1 MSFSVPTQESARR
14 TVDQLLGVAV
24 SRRIPDEQRR
34 ELGLAI
40 SWLQRLVDCGVLA
53 GVGSRVE
60 VTDLASDDT
69 RTACPSGDARKVA

>member
-1 MSFSVPTQESARR
+1 MSLNVPTQESARR
-14 TVDQLLGVAV
+14 TLDQLLDVAV

-53 GVGSRVE
+53 GISSRGAVA
-60 VTDLASDDT
+60 DLAGDDT
-69 RTACPSGDARKVA
+69 GTVFPSGDARKVA

>member
-1 MSFSVPTQESARR
+1 MSFTVPTQESARR
-14 TVDQLLGVAV
+14 ILDQLLVVAA

-53 GVGSRVE
+53 GIDSQVAVP
-60 VTDLASDDT
+60 DLAGDGT
-69 RTACPSGDARKVA
+69 ETTFPGADARKVA

>member
-1 MSFSVPTQESARR
+1 MALGVPSQESALNTLER
-14 TVDQLLGVAV
+14 VLGVAV

-53 GVGSRVE
+53 VIDSGSA
-60 VTDLASDDT
+60 VTDLAGDDT
-69 RTACPSGDARKVA
+69 RTASPGGDARKVA

>member
-14 TVDQLLGVAV
+14 TLDQVLGVAV

-53 GVGSRVE
+53 GIDSRVA
-60 VTDLASDDT
+60 VTDLAGDDT
-69 RTACPSGDARKVA
+69 RTTCPGEAARKVA

>member
-69 RTACPSGDARKVA
+69 RTAYPSGDARKVA

>member
-1 MSFSVPTQESARR
+1 MSLSVPTQESARR
-14 TVDQLLGVAV
+14 TLDQLLDVAV

-53 GVGSRVE
+53 GIASTMA
-60 VTDLASDDT
+60 VTDLAGDDT
-69 RTACPSGDARKVA
+69 GTVFPTGAVRKVA